1 MTLFSLQFYFT
12 LRDDLDYLDGKHTV
26 STFTVAPNLPIFISF
41 VSYLHYLPFFQVFG
55 EIAEGLDTLT
65 RINEAYVD
73 AKNRPYKNI
82 RIKHTYILEDPFEDP
97 TQLADM
103 IPDASPEGKPKEE
116 VEVDVRLE
124 DDWVPMDEQLGAHEL
139 EEIIRAKAAH
149 SSAVV
154 LESVSLLL

>member
-1 MTLFSLQFYFT
+1 M
-12 LRDDLDYLDGKHTV
+12 
-26 STFTVAPNLPIFISF
+26 
-41 VSYLHYLPFFQVFG
+41 FG

-97 TQLADM
+97 TQLAER

-116 VEVDVRLE
+116 VEIDVRLE
-124 DDWVPMDEQLGAHEL
+124 DDWVPMDEQLDVHEL
-139 EEIIRAKAAH
+139 EEVIREKAAH

-154 LESVSLLL
+154 LESVSVLNSAVL

>member
-1 MTLFSLQFYFT
+1 MLLTIYSYF
-12 LRDDLDYLDGKHTV
+12 L
-26 STFTVAPNLPIFISF
+26 
-41 VSYLHYLPFFQVFG
+41 QVFG

-103 IPDASPEGKPKEE
+103 IPDASPEGNPKEE

-124 DDWVPMDEQLGAHEL
+124 DDWVPLDEQLGADEL

-154 LESVSLLL
+154 LESVSVLL